1 MIDLIKDFLEH
12 IKFIEKRILDEDDKI
27 HKQLTILIEISKEIL
42 IELKEI
48 NKDLTETVAVKA
60 TIEFGTPTNK

>member
-27 HKQLTILIEISKEIL
+27 NKQLTILIEISKEIL

>member
-27 HKQLTILIEISKEIL
+27 NKQLTILIEISKEIL

-48 NKDLTETVAVKA
+48 NKDLT
-60 TIEFGTPTNK
+60 